1 MFKYY
6 KLTKVLYP
14 EILIKRRNYF
24 DYYNITLGDLMRR
37 ERDTKFKS
45 TTDIWLELRLCNP
58 YVLTNKNGFCVW
70 YSKACFRLCH
80 VPPRCFGTK
89 LYKALDIFCM
99 ETDFE
104 FFLVKK
110 YHFKGNGSF
119 EQKDYS
125 WLCDKVFTACQTA
138 PDSERL
144 WNYYQFFYCIN
155 FTWSLGLR
163 SLCEE

>member
-1 MFKYY
+1 MKSMFKYN

-14 EILIKRRNYF
+14 EILIKRRNCF

-58 YVLTNKNGFCVW
+58 YVLTIKNGFCVW

-80 VPPRCFGTK
+80 VPPRYVGTK
-89 LYKALDIFCM
+89 LYKELDIFCM

-104 FFLVKK
+104 FF
-110 YHFKGNGSF
+110 G
-119 EQKDYS
+119 QKIS
-125 WLCDKVFTACQTA
+125 LQRQWFIRTK
-138 PDSERL
+138 RL
-144 WNYYQFFYCIN
+144 FMA
-155 FTWSLGLR
+155 LR
-163 SLCEE
+163 

>member
-1 MFKYY
+1 MPLEALLNLEPVNFAWSMFKYY

-14 EILIKRRNYF
+14 EILIKRRNCF

-58 YVLTNKNGFCVW
+58 YVLTIKNGFCVW

-80 VPPRCFGTK
+80 VPPRYVGTK
-89 LYKALDIFCM
+89 LYKELDIFCM

-104 FFLVKK
+104 FF
-110 YHFKGNGSF
+110 G
-119 EQKDYS
+119 QKIS
-125 WLCDKVFTACQTA
+125 LQRQWFIRTK
-138 PDSERL
+138 RL
-144 WNYYQFFYCIN
+144 FMA
-155 FTWSLGLR
+155 LR
-163 SLCEE
+163 